1 MISLSGPLM
10 SLLTSRPNS
19 GIIHDVTSFISG
31 HPGGEQLIISAIGK
45 DATEAFNGGVYYH
58 SNASRNLM
66 SNMRIGV
73 LITENNGVWGKKHNS
88 NKSDKFKEDEDDHEY
103 RLRLEIIKLQ
113 NSKKFFAPL
122 AA

>member
-1 MISLSGPLM
+1 
-10 SLLTSRPNS
+10 
-19 GIIHDVTSFISG
+19 
-31 HPGGEQLIISAIGK
+31 
-45 DATEAFNGGVYYH
+45 
-58 SNASRNLM
+58 
-66 SNMRIGV
+66 MRIGV